1 MAQLADVVA
10 AGIRTGRGGM
20 ALTVLEGLTV
30 LVDGALLQAMAE
42 APGSPC
48 GADTGAG
55 GPGPWPAR
63 VGVWR
68 GSKAPRPSPR
78 LMRERSGSF
87 LAGEAEPAGGSRGAC
102 SHRVARR
109 DSLTDR
115 GWA

>member
-55 GPGPWPAR
+55 GPWT
-63 VGVWR
+63 
-68 GSKAPRPSPR
+68 
-78 LMRERSGSF
+78 
-87 LAGEAEPAGGSRGAC
+87 LAGACRRLAGFGGAAIE
-102 SHRVARR
+102 H
-109 DSLTDR
+109 
-115 GWA
+115 G